1 MATALVTGGTSGI
14 GAEFARQL
22 ADRGFDLV
30 LVARDADR
38 LTESAD
44 RLHTSHGIN
53 VETIQ
58 ADLADRADVERVARR
73 IEDADRPIEFLVNNA
88 GFGVHV
94 PLASADSSVHEHA
107 FDVMCRAV
115 LVLSAA
121 GARSMIARGHG
132 TILNVSS
139 LQSFFTTGS
148 YSAIKAWVTS
158 FTQSLSVELRGTGV
172 HATALLPGWVS
183 TEWHSRAGVRTSS
196 IPDWLWTKPEDVVR
210 TALRDADRARVISIP
225 SVRYRVIG
233 WFARHLPMRAVRAVS
248 GRISARRRDPA
259 TQNPANPTDGSEPSV
274 PADPSIPAEGGR
286 P

>member
-22 ADRGFDLV
+22 AERGFDLV

-38 LTESAD
+38 LAEAAKQ
-44 RLHTSHGIN
+44 LHASHGII
-53 VETIQ
+53 VETLQ
-58 ADLADRADVERVARR
+58 ADLADREDVERVARR
-73 IEDADRPIEFLVNNA
+73 IEDSERPIEFLVNNA

-94 PLASADSSVHEHA
+94 PLTSGDASVHEHA

-115 LVLSAA
+115 LLLSAA
-121 GARSMIARGHG
+121 GARAMVPRGRG

-148 YSAIKAWVTS
+148 YSAIKAWVTA
-158 FTQSLSVELRGTGV
+158 FTQSLAVELRDSGV
-172 HATALLPGWVS
+172 RVTALLPGWVS

-196 IPDWLWTKPEDVVR
+196 IPDWLWTKPQDVVR

-225 SVRYRVIG
+225 TVRYRVIG

-248 GRISARRRDPA
+248 SRISARRRDPA
-259 TQNPANPTDGSEPSV
+259 TQNPATTAAGSEAPV
-274 PADPSIPAEGGR
+274 PADPSLPADGGR

>member
-22 ADRGFDLV
+22 AERGFDLV
-30 LVARDADR
+30 LVARDGDR
-38 LTESAD
+38 LADSA
-44 RLHTSHGIN
+44 RQLHASHGIN
-53 VETIQ
+53 VETFQ
-58 ADLADRADVERVARR
+58 ADLADRDDVARVARR
-73 IEDADRPIEFLVNNA
+73 VEDSERPIEFLVNNA

-94 PLASADSSVHEHA
+94 PLASADASVHEHA

-115 LVLSAA
+115 LLLSSAA
-121 GARSMIARGHG
+121 ARAMVPRGRG

-158 FTQSLSVELRGTGV
+158 FTQSLAVELRGTGV
-172 HATALLPGWVS
+172 TATALLPGWVS

-210 TALRDADRARVISIP
+210 TALRDADRSRVISIP
-225 SVRYRVIG
+225 TVRYRVIG

-248 GRISARRRDPA
+248 GRISARRRDPDP
-259 TQNPANPTDGSEPSV
+259 QNPAQATDGSEPSV
-274 PADPSIPAEGGR
+274 PADPSLPTDGGR